1 MAIEQRG
8 VRNLKTMAGMQD
20 ARRSR
25 TASGALL
32 ELSMLEMERH
42 RLTLE
47 MQRAEV
53 RSAEVRR
60 RMQEIDLKANRLQL
74 FVEKR
79 DVSSIPASGSAAL
92 GAAQPLMVHSA
103 MPDKMKRRA
112 LQY

>member
-60 RMQEIDLKANRLQL
+60 RMEEIDLKAARLHL

-79 DVSSIPASGSAAL
+79 SVSAEVASGPAVLAA
-92 GAAQPLMVHSA
+92 ARPLMIHAA